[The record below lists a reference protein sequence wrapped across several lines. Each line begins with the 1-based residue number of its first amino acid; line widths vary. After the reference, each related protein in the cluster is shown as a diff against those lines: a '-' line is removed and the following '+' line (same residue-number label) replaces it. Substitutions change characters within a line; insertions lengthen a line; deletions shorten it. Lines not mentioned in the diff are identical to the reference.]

1 MESDA
6 CIELDLRLSS
16 GAMNTRAGRSGP
28 SLPSL
33 DDLPI
38 SPALRAWAERAE
50 PRRYRKG
57 VLLIQEGDQGDTLYI
72 VLSGKV
78 RAFSQGDNDRE
89 ITYGVY
95 GAGEYLGEI
104 SLDGGPRSAS
114 VITLEPTVCVVIPR
128 QTLLLHIAQYPEFAF
143 ELLSKVIRRARSATL
158 SAKQLALNDVYGRL
172 RALLDSLAETRL
184 AEDRMAE
191 TRQAETRQTETS
203 VDGVLRRLAGAKAG
217 AASTE
222 TPDGRPVG
230 DAPPRDFPRRV
241 SRLTHQDMASRLG
254 CSREMVSRLLKD
266 LENGG
271 YITVEGADL
280 ILHRALPTR
289 W

>member
-1 MESDA
+1 MTQDA
-6 CIELDLRLSS
+6 CVELDLRLSS
-16 GAMNTRAGRSGP
+16 DVMNSRAGRASP
-28 SLPSL
+28 ALPSL

-38 SPALRAWAERAE
+38 SPALRALAERAE

-57 VLLIQEGDQGDTLYI
+57 LLLIQEGDQGDTLFI

-78 RAFSQGDNDRE
+78 RAYSQGDNDRE

-95 GAGEYLGEI
+95 GPGEYIGEI

-114 VITLEPTVCVVIPR
+114 VMTLEPTVCVVIPR

-172 RALLDSLAETRL
+172 RALLDSLAGG
-184 AEDRMAE
+184 
-191 TRQAETRQTETS
+191 
-203 VDGVLRRLAGAKAG
+203 VGDG
-217 AASTE
+217 E
-222 TPDGRPVG
+222 TPRI
-230 DAPPRDFPRRV
+230 AT
-241 SRLTHQDMASRLG
+241 RLTHQDMANRLG
-254 CSREMVSRLLKD
+254 CSREMVSRLMKD

-271 YITVEGADL
+271 YITIEGSDL
-280 ILHRALPTR
+280 ILHRALPAR